1 MYVHILNHK
10 DSVHF
15 GLQEKSTNLLV
26 GFMLSVS
33 LLEVDRAFLLNRFPR
48 VRKRAL
54 MVAASYSKAVI
65 DPKVMIAL
73 ILN

>member
-1 MYVHILNHK
+1 M
-10 DSVHF
+10 
-15 GLQEKSTNLLV
+15 LV
-26 GFMLSVS
+26 GFTLSVS